1 MLLLRHQKPIY
12 VVGFHP
18 GAPVAK
24 VSTGIHFIDLG
35 VGRATSPQEFSASV
49 HSCQGRK
56 PSHLTKQLVFA
67 DEIPEYAATFFWQ
80 ATHGFPGKVVQIAN
94 VGLARLLLLDE
105 KSPTT
110 DTVMTNLKQIA
121 ESQPSAVG
129 YENPGS
135 HQSRVRALHAARK
148 PLAGFEKLVD
158 LPMTPRH
165 RTWRGPLDSS
175 EGAQYTPVQQSFV
188 GCESQ
193 ESLEH
198 PPVVIHRVWAQMPE
212 GLGQVLIDLV
222 WIERLCLPRE
232 PAYEDGQLLQVSS
245 GPADAGDVLAGKFS
259 EIHGGTLRKSLPPT
273 RGVASPRFNRYNPHP
288 AGEGQLAQLVRTPV
302 LSILRALL
310 FALLTAAI
318 WLPDLGAAVMA
329 VSFRQLVFG
338 EESLPKEGH

>member
-1 MLLLRHQKPIY
+1 M
-12 VVGFHP
+12 
-18 GAPVAK
+18 AK
-24 VSTGIHFIDLG
+24 VSTGIFFIDLG

-56 PSHLTKQLVFA
+56 PSHLPKKLVSA
-67 DEIPEYAATFFWQ
+67 DEIPEDATTFFWQ
-80 ATHGFPGKVVQIAN
+80 ATHGFPGKVVQVAN
-94 VGLARLLLLDE
+94 MGLARLLLLDE

-135 HQSRVRALHAARK
+135 HQSRVRALHPARK
-148 PLAGFEKLVD
+148 PLAGCEKLVD

-245 GPADAGDVLAGKFS
+245 GPADAVNVSGSQFL

-273 RGVASPRFNRYNPHP
+273 RGVASPRYNRYNPHP

-338 EESLPKEGH
+338 EESLPKDGR

>member
-1 MLLLRHQKPIY
+1 M
-12 VVGFHP
+12 
-18 GAPVAK
+18 AK
-24 VSTGIHFIDLG
+24 VSTGIFFIDLG

-56 PSHLTKQLVFA
+56 PSHLTKKLVSA
-67 DEIPEYAATFFWQ
+67 DQVAKDATTFFGQ
-80 ATHGFPGKVVQIAN
+80 ATHGLPSEVVQIAN

-110 DTVMTNLKQIA
+110 DTVMPNLKQIA
-121 ESQPSAVG
+121 ESQPCAVCD
-129 YENPGS
+129 ENPGS
-135 HQSRVRALHAARK
+135 HKSRVRALHPARK

-158 LPMTPRH
+158 FPITPRH

-198 PPVVIHRVWAQMPE
+198 PPVVIYCVRAQMPE

-222 WIERLCLPRE
+222 WIESLCLPRE
-232 PAYEDGQLLQVSS
+232 PAYEDGQLLQVPSRA
-245 GPADAGDVLAGKFS
+245 ADAVNVSGSKFS
-259 EIHGGTLRKSLPPT
+259 EIHGGTLRRSLPPA
-273 RGVASPRFNRYNPHP
+273 RGVATPQDNRYNPHL

-310 FALLTAAI
+310 FALLTASL
-318 WLPDLGAAVMA
+318 WLPDLGMAMIAAG
-329 VSFRQLVFG
+329 FRQLVFG
-338 EESLPKEGH
+338 EESLPKDGH